1 MKIAFIEYIT
11 VVLDTLYNSKVFH
24 LLIASDMLRLCRSCP
39 FRLLAGIYLFCLY
52 INSMRLKNN
61 LLGILT
67 GVMHNLAALTEQGS
81 AHSSVKEGPTFE
93 CSTSFDYFA
102 FKEAQDGSFYI
113 DLFHGLYCPSCK
125 NRSGDKDPEW
135 YVSNLTDYRLYAIVI
150 YEQITSWG
158 VMIRQFSLPQ
168 SASKFHILY
177 HSNANHHQ

>member
-11 VVLDTLYNSKVFH
+11 VVLGTLCNSKVFH

-102 FKEAQDGSFYI
+102 LKEAQDGSFYI
-113 DLFHGLYCPSCK
+113 DSFSAY
-125 NRSGDKDPEW
+125 
-135 YVSNLTDYRLYAIVI
+135 IVLHAKTEAATKTLNDT
-150 YEQITSWG
+150 YQI
-158 VMIRQFSLPQ
+158 
-168 SASKFHILY
+168 
-177 HSNANHHQ
+177 